1 MGKFVDVEVTVTS
14 TVVYRLP
21 RPTKGEVVETMG
33 DDAWDKDDPESSIQ
47 EFIESQ
53 GIEDMIKGFRPV
65 SVDVD
70 DMEIVCVDPAGKGAK
85 PLEARP
91 KFKLRCQLQT
101 KDGNWHDSWFF
112 ESSWKKVGDDFFG
125 EPFTAEKLQAV
136 ASKFTKTDAKRL
148 REGRQWDQE
157 PKLRELELVPVQ
169 SN

>member
-21 RPTKGEVVETMG
+21 RPTKAEVVEMMG

-101 KDGNWHDSWFF
+101 RDGNWHDSWFF

-125 EPFTAEKLQAV
+125 EPFTAEQLQSV

-157 PKLRELELVPVQ
+157 PKLRELELVPV
-169 SN
+169 